1 MSPESTPQQADGPK
15 ASLAKT
21 WLVGEGDTDKVT
33 VQHAAVQ
40 TRKSALERMRTVF
53 GELPGVKDVL
63 TDVAIEEPESQD
75 TAPVV
80 SEVINRLMTLPAIE
94 KMVGTNRARLETVVG
109 HSMNGGMRSVGGTNL
124 NMAVL
129 ADPQNNRFGLLTPIG
144 SGTFGY
150 VADAALAEDLVSP
163 EAEDPYGHPE
173 YAVKMLIDTGVDD
186 SIFQRFWSERTTLDA
201 VQGGAPQVYAD
212 GQTGGRPYFI
222 MRNIR
227 GMDFRGI
234 LDSINSS
241 LHQSATQGYV
251 SGGVAS
257 DVQTDKATELTADFD
272 HVQHR
277 AGKSQEHAAEADS
290 SAEPAAND
298 EKIDIPDNKEA
309 VLWPSQWMHLAM
321 ASISQTMHEIHYPKG
336 ATEVVTEDARLSQLK
351 AADETA
357 NFKESPVGVVHRD
370 LKPENIRVD
379 TEGRVWIL
387 DFGLVRSIKE
397 DDRNLTMTG
406 QVMGTPHY
414 MAPEYIQD
422 SKRNTTTKTD
432 VYALGCMAFQMFTG
446 SRPFEHT
453 QKVTQVLMDHQLHYP
468 NFDLI
473 QNPRARALVQRMM
486 HKDPTKR
493 PELGEAAQEF
503 HSIFLE
509 GVDEKQRAQYAK
521 FLSLPHVDRKLPVP
535 DELESF
541 GGGAQEQG
549 EGSSRKSLNFTRSV
563 LKFGG
568 EEIPEQDP
576 SMPEV
581 YVVGRGGKPVKLTPT
596 VRLQRWLKNHPLV
609 TGLGAA
615 IGLTLVIASGYA
627 FIASKLPGKKV
638 DERDGTQLAVG
649 GQQQTVI
656 RVTEPEFRSILR
668 EIAPEEVAE
677 ILDIEYDESGAMEKV
692 DLLGHAVDGKDIYQ
706 FAGHSTPPAQGS
718 DTPPDCKFGL
728 CYLNEADMAN
738 LLGVSVESL
747 PDSLR
752 LKNIVAVENT
762 DGTKRKEQVSGSYV
776 HVYDI
781 GGKQYAVVQ
790 GLGMIVRDGN
800 EVHVYSALSEINA
813 NSLGDGVSVHSFE
826 TIQEAMAEGYR
837 ASQPIANFPSRMQP
851 LNNAEDFSYMPT
863 STMPT
868 DMWARSAVRVHKK
881 GIERVLSE
889 GVQPQRSGRAPTT
902 TQPR

>member
-1 MSPESTPQQADGPK
+1 MTPESTPQKADDPK
-15 ASLAKT
+15 ASVAETLLT
-21 WLVGEGDTDKVT
+21 GQGDTDKVSI
-33 VQHAAVQ
+33 QHVAVQ
-40 TRKSALERMRTVF
+40 TRRTALERMRTVF
-53 GELPGVKDVL
+53 GELPGVQEAL
-63 TDVAIEEPESQD
+63 TNVTIEEPESLD

-80 SEVINRLMTLPAIE
+80 SEVINRLMTLPSIA
-94 KMVGTNRARLETVVG
+94 KMVGENRDRLESVVG
-109 HSMNGGMRSVGGTNL
+109 HTMNGGMRSVGGTNL

-129 ADPQNNRFGLLTPIG
+129 ADTHNKRFGLLTPIG

-150 VADAALAEDLVSP
+150 VADAALENDLVSP
-163 EAEDPYGHPE
+163 DAKDPYGHPD
-173 YAVKMLIDTGVDD
+173 YAVKMLIDTGVDH
-186 SIFQRFWSERTTLDA
+186 SIFQRFWSERTTLEA

-212 GQTGGRPYFI
+212 GQSGGRPYFI

-241 LHQSATQGYV
+241 LHQSATQDHISV
-251 SGGVAS
+251 GVG
-257 DVQTDKATELTADFD
+257 DIDTDKATELTGHFD
-272 HVQHR
+272 CALNAAGESKEHVAV
-277 AGKSQEHAAEADS
+277 AGSLDELAAGDAEIETADS
-290 SAEPAAND
+290 KD
-298 EKIDIPDNKEA
+298 A
-309 VLWPSQWMHLAM
+309 VLWPSQWMHLSM

-387 DFGLVRSIKE
+387 DFGLVRSIKD

-473 QNPRARALVQRMM
+473 QNPRAKALVQRMM
-486 HKDPTKR
+486 HKDPTQR
-493 PELGEAAQEF
+493 PELAEAATEF
-503 HSIFLE
+503 HAIFLE
-509 GVDEKQRAQYAK
+509 GVDEAQRAQYAK

-541 GGGAQEQG
+541 GVVHEETG
-549 EGSSRKSLNFTRSV
+549 EGSSKQSLNFTRSV

-568 EEIPEQDP
+568 DEMPEHDP

-581 YVVGRGGKPVKLTPT
+581 YVVGRGGKPVRLTRT
-596 VRLQRWLKNHPLV
+596 VRLQRWLKKNPIV
-609 TGLGAA
+609 TGVAA
-615 IGLTLVIASGYA
+615 AAGVVLVLVAGYA
-627 FIASKLPGKKV
+627 FTAGKMPWSKKQGSGETELR
-638 DERDGTQLAVG
+638 EG

-668 EIAPEEVAE
+668 EIAPEEAAE
-677 ILDIEYDESGAMEKV
+677 ILDIEYDENGAMEKM
-692 DLLGHAVDGKDIYQ
+692 DLLGHAVDGENIYQ

-718 DTPPDCKFGL
+718 DTPPDCHFGL
-728 CYLNEADMAN
+728 CYLNEDDIAN
-738 LLGVSVESL
+738 LLGVSVGDL

-752 LKNIVAVENT
+752 LKNLAAVENA

-790 GLGMIVRDGN
+790 GLGMIIRDGN
-800 EVHVYSALSEINA
+800 EVHVYSALSEVNA
-813 NSLGDGVSVHSFE
+813 NSLGGGVSVHSFE

-837 ASQPIANFPSRMQP
+837 ASQPIANFPSRMQS
-851 LNNAEDFSYMPT
+851 LNDVEDFGYMPT

-881 GIERVLSE
+881 GIERALAE
-889 GVQPQRSGRAPTT
+889 GGQPQRSGRVPTT
-902 TQPR
+902 TQPQ